1 MVLAQSFQFSS
12 YPLLSLLTILTI
24 YFDNLD
30 NFANVDN
37 AANVDNVDNV
47 DIADNVESLTL
58 CQSTLLKQS
67 ETISSPFKAS
77 SKTSITDCSTWI

>member
-37 AANVDNVDNV
+37 AANVDNVD
-47 DIADNVESLTL
+47 IADNVEPLTL